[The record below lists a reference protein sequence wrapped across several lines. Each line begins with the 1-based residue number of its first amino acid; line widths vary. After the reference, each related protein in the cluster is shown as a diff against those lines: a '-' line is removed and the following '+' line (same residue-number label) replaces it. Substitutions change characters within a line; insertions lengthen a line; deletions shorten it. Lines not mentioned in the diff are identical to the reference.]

1 MKNEH
6 FRQAFSAWAASNPD
20 LKSADSHAVYE
31 DMWNVFAEHV
41 EAEKPAHVRSADI
54 QTLLNGRPGEA
65 PRELN
70 QRYQARLV
78 ALIDKVLQHDAQSL
92 GHQPPLAITEFLQH
106 NAGVKLA
113 MQRNRKEDEPEL
125 VYLSDTEF
133 QRLIAVLLHWP
144 QAPTVSYGHAQSSAK
159 KQPADSSNGSA
170 INSTANT
177 DSYTVS
183 TLESNKANQRGE
195 HAHNSA
201 NSLAR
206 WQDCRDAASTALQ
219 LAAGLSPTDIRALDA
234 RAGLAACRSAVNGDA
249 MIWIPGNGKLD
260 ERKAPISAWA
270 LPLLQRWLA
279 AFELNQLSSEWL
291 FPGRSNA
298 VSAWSK
304 PSQYDVAK
312 TIMAAAGLGHMTS
325 FHLRH
330 TWALRQLAAGQGEQN
345 VARWLGVRDNEVMQ
359 RYRAALPKFQQASA
373 VQPAVSLLGRS

>member
-6 FRQAFSAWAASNPD
+6 FKQAFSAWAASNQD
-20 LKSADSHAVYE
+20 LKSTDSRAVYE

-41 EAEKPAHVRSADI
+41 GAEKPSHVRSADI
-54 QTLLNGRPGEA
+54 QTLLNGRPGEV

-78 ALIDKVLQHDAQSL
+78 ALIDKVLQHDAQTL
-92 GHQPPLAITEFLQH
+92 GHQAPIAITEFLQH
-106 NAGVKLA
+106 NASVKLA

-125 VYLSDTEF
+125 VYLSEAEF
-133 QRLIAVLLHWP
+133 QRLIAVLQCWP
-144 QAPTVSYGHAQSSAK
+144 QPVAEPRGHTLSYTKGLPESSAA
-159 KQPADSSNGSA
+159 PNPDNSGNSDSA
-170 INSTANT
+170 P
-177 DSYTVS
+177 
-183 TLESNKANQRGE
+183 
-195 HAHNSA
+195 
-201 NSLAR
+201 R

-234 RAGLAACRSAVNGDA
+234 RAGLAACRSAVNGEA

-270 LPLLQRWLA
+270 MPLLHRWVD
-279 AFELNQLSSEWL
+279 AFEANKLSSEWL
-291 FPGRSNA
+291 FPGRATA

-330 TWALRQLAAGQGEQN
+330 TWALRQLAAGQSEQN
-345 VARWLGVRDNEVMQ
+345 VARWLGVRDDEVMH
-359 RYRAALPKFQQASA
+359 RYRDALAK
-373 VQPAVSLLGRS
+373 L